1 MAEES
6 QDGQEKTEEPS
17 QRKLDKAKE
26 DGKVITSKE
35 MFVFTSLSTGLL
47 ILMALMSFGGQFMAG
62 WSRLFQITPGAD
74 LSSILTWN
82 FRESILFLI
91 KLALIFGVPLMAVTL
106 ATQAAM
112 GGFVFAMKAMAFK
125 GSRIN
130 PISGLKR
137 MFSMKA
143 LVELAKSVLKVVL
156 LFGVGYAVITHVMP
170 EVIRLT
176 DTSFPQAV
184 STMRENIPLLIGA
197 LLVVLVIIAVID
209 FAWQRYTFMQDMRM
223 SRQDMKE
230 EYKQT
235 EGSPEVKAKIR
246 RKQMEASQRAAQQRE
261 ALDNVADA
269 TAVIT
274 NPTHFAIA
282 LKYEVGSAG
291 APIILAMGRG
301 VMAKQII
308 ERAHDARVTV
318 FRSPLLAR
326 ALFFTGDIG
335 QEISERLYT
344 AVATVLAYIYRLE
357 KGEALEQPEVELPDD
372 LRFNE
377 NGQPLEVGDAQT

>member
-35 MFVFTSLSTGLL
+35 VFVFTSLSTGLV
-47 ILMALMSFGGQFMAG
+47 ILMALMSFGGQFLSG
-62 WSRLFQITPGAD
+62 WASLFQITPGAD
-74 LSSILTWN
+74 LSSMLTWN
-82 FRESILFLI
+82 FRESIFFLI

-112 GGFVFAMKAMAFK
+112 GGFVFAVKAMAFK

-137 MFSMKA
+137 MVSMKA
-143 LVELAKSVLKVVL
+143 LVELAKSILKVVL
-156 LFGVGYAVITHVMP
+156 LFGVGYAVITNVMP

-176 DTSFPQAV
+176 DTSFVQAV
-184 STMRENIPLLIGA
+184 GTMHENIPLLIGA
-197 LLVVLVIIAVID
+197 LLIVLVVIAAID
-209 FAWQRYTFMQDMRM
+209 FAWQRHTFMQDMRM

-246 RKQMEASQRAAQQRE
+246 RKQMEASQRASQQRE

-282 LKYEVGSAG
+282 LKYEVGSPG
-291 APIILAMGRG
+291 APTILAMGRG
-301 VMAKQII
+301 VLAQQII
-308 ERAHDARVTV
+308 ERANDARVTV

-326 ALFFTGDIG
+326 ALYFTGEIG
-335 QEISERLYT
+335 HEISEQLYT

-357 KGEALEQPEVELPDD
+357 KGEALERPEVDLPED
-372 LRFNE
+372 LRFDEQGRPMEAGN
-377 NGQPLEVGDAQT
+377 A

>member
-35 MFVFTSLSTGLL
+35 MFVFTSLLTGLF
-47 ILMALMSFGGQFMAG
+47 ILMALMSFGGQFMAS
-62 WSRLFQITPGAD
+62 WSTLFQITPGAD
-74 LSSILTWN
+74 LSSMLTWN

-184 STMRENIPLLIGA
+184 STMREDIPLLIGA
-197 LLVVLVIIAVID
+197 LLVVLVIIAAID
-209 FAWQRYTFMQDMRM
+209 FAWQRHTFMQDMRM

-246 RKQMEASQRAAQQRE
+246 RKQMEASQRASQQRE

-291 APIILAMGRG
+291 APVILAMGRG

-308 ERAHDARVTV
+308 ERANDARVTV

>member
-62 WSRLFQITPGAD
+62 WSSLFQITPGAD
-74 LSSILTWN
+74 LSSMLTWN

-91 KLALIFGVPLMAVTL
+91 KLALIFGIPLMAVTL

-130 PISGLKR
+130 PVSGLKR
-137 MFSMKA
+137 MVSMKA

-170 EVIRLT
+170 EVIRLP
-176 DTSFPQAV
+176 DTSFQQAV
-184 STMRENIPLLIGA
+184 GTMRENIPVLIGA
-197 LLVVLVIIAVID
+197 LLIVLIIIAAID
-209 FAWQRYTFMQDMRM
+209 YAWQRYTFMQDMRM

-246 RKQMEASQRAAQQRE
+246 RKQMEASQRASQQRE

-274 NPTHFAIA
+274 NPSHFAIA

-308 ERAHDARVTV
+308 ERAQDARVTV

-377 NGQPLEVGDAQT
+377 NGQPLEVGDAET

>member
-17 QRKLDKAKE
+17 QRKFDKAKE

-47 ILMALMSFGGQFMAG
+47 ILMALMSFGGQFMTG
-62 WSRLFQITPGAD
+62 WSTLFQITPGAD
-74 LSSILTWN
+74 LSSMLTWN

-137 MFSMKA
+137 MVSMKA

-184 STMRENIPLLIGA
+184 ATMRENIPLLIGA
-197 LLVVLVIIAVID
+197 LLLVLVIIAAID
-209 FAWQRYTFMQDMRM
+209 FAWQRYTFMQEMRM

-246 RKQMEASQRAAQQRE
+246 RKQMEASQRASQQRE

-291 APIILAMGRG
+291 APVILAMGRG

-308 ERAHDARVTV
+308 ERANDARVSV

>member
-1 MAEES
+1 VAEES

-62 WSRLFQITPGAD
+62 WSSLFQITPGAD
-74 LSSILTWN
+74 LSSMLTWN

-91 KLALIFGVPLMAVTL
+91 KLALIFGIPLMAVTL

-130 PISGLKR
+130 PVSGLKR
-137 MFSMKA
+137 MVSMKA

-170 EVIRLT
+170 EVIRLP
-176 DTSFPQAV
+176 DTSFQQAV
-184 STMRENIPLLIGA
+184 GTMRENIPVLIGA
-197 LLVVLVIIAVID
+197 LLIVLIIIAAID
-209 FAWQRYTFMQDMRM
+209 YAWQRYTFMQDMRM

-246 RKQMEASQRAAQQRE
+246 RKQMEASQRASQQRE

-274 NPTHFAIA
+274 NPSHFAIA

-308 ERAHDARVTV
+308 ERAQDARVTV

-377 NGQPLEVGDAQT
+377 NGQPLEVGDAET